1 MEGGGQAVGLTES
14 FSSWQFDGRSARGSA
29 SSCSSKGSTGWISAD
44 AALGMPDFRCTSWA
58 QSVGSL
64 TRSLRSSCSSSDSL
78 SSASSG
84 GPGGSASAKKTKQ
97 PTAPPQKAAQ
107 KRALGAAGGWRPA
120 FGDVQEAGSAIP
132 EGVPPARVR
141 VRASQP
147 GSAGPSWPS
156 ASASVPSGL
165 RLEGF
170 LKKKNP
176 HGITWYKRRWAV
188 LDPQAGTLSFFKERW
203 QSEWGFA
210 LRTVD
215 VRGYQLCDDQIGRRW
230 SFSLTNLED
239 LPDPNGDRGAF
250 ELVAES
256 QHDFELWT
264 TALRETCGSAPIICA
279 TAGTSIAHASI
290 TERAGYL
297 PAWASAG
304 GGRPDAASGGQ
315 VGGVPSGSADG
326 T

>member
-1 MEGGGQAVGLTES
+1 MEGGGRAVGLTES

-29 SSCSSKGSTGWISAD
+29 SSCSSKGSSGWTSAD

-84 GPGGSASAKKTKQ
+84 GPGGPASAKKAKQ
-97 PTAPPQKAAQ
+97 PTAAPKKAAQ
-107 KRALGAAGGWRPA
+107 KRALGAPGGWRPA
-120 FGDVQEAGSAIP
+120 FGDLQEAGSAIP

-141 VRASQP
+141 ARGSQP
-147 GSAGPSWPS
+147 ASTGLSP
-156 ASASVPSGL
+156 SASVPTGL

-203 QSEWGFA
+203 QSQWGFA

-239 LPDPNGDRGAF
+239 LPDPTGDRGAF

-256 QHDFELWT
+256 QHDFEIWT
-264 TALRETCGSAPIICA
+264 TALRDACGSAPIICA
-279 TAGTSIAHASI
+279 TAETSTAQACI

-297 PAWASAG
+297 SAWASAG
-304 GGRPDAASGGQ
+304 GDRPDAAS
-315 VGGVPSGSADG
+315 VGHVDAVPSGSADG